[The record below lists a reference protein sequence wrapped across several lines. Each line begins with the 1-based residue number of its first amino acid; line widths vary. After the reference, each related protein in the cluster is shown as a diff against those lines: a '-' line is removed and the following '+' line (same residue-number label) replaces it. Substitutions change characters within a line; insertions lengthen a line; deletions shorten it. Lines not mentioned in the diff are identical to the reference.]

1 NLLRKMT
8 LDEKI
13 AQLSQLPG
21 QDLVPG
27 FKENVPETIEQIIQR
42 RGAGSVLWIS
52 DPKEVNRLQ
61 HIAVDQSR
69 LHIPILFGLD
79 VIHGYHTIFP
89 APIAMASSWDPK
101 LVESAQAVAARESR
115 AAGIAWVFAPML
127 DIARDA
133 RWG

>member
-1 NLLRKMT
+1 MRTHIGVIAAAVVCLRPAINAQTGSPRDVTSAAAREVQIEMKASDLLRQMT

-27 FKENVPETIEQIIQR
+27 FKENVPETVEQIIQR

-69 LHIPILFGLD
+69 LHIPILFGL
-79 VIHGYHTIFP
+79 
-89 APIAMASSWDPK
+89 
-101 LVESAQAVAARESR
+101 
-115 AAGIAWVFAPML
+115 
-127 DIARDA
+127 
-133 RWG
+133 